1 MSEDSIPS
9 WILKNPGYYFMIGIE
24 PNGRIRT
31 DGGHSSPKGVATAK
45 KLHESIAVIKP
56 PEGTVWRMIHVQ
68 EIPDKPGK
76 VNQKAIDTLNRNAKG
91 KK

>member
-1 MSEDSIPS
+1 MSDYSIPT
-9 WILKNPGYYFMIGIE
+9 WILGHPDSYFMIGIE
-24 PNGRIRT
+24 PDGRIRI

-68 EIPDKPGK
+68 EIPKQTGK
-76 VNQKAIDTLNRNAKG
+76 G
-91 KK
+91 